1 MRFMASKHISRRRLI
16 LLLGICVLLFSAM
29 TCQSAPVK
37 PSPPPPFGSTGQCQ
51 AHTTTPTTTAATG
64 RTLSIAVEKRPNIT
78 LCHLTAQDGTLLRHE
93 DLTLHGDI
101 IGQTESTLY
110 IHQLGKAQRQHIPL
124 SPISTHLVT
133 P

>member
-51 AHTTTPTTTAATG
+51 AHTTPPTTTDPTA
-64 RTLSIAVEKRPNIT
+64 RTLSIAVENRPNTT
-78 LCHLTAQDGTLLRHE
+78 LCHLPPQHGTLLRHE
-93 DLTLHGDI
+93 ALTLHG
-101 IGQTESTLY
+101 QTMD
-110 IHQLGKAQRQHIPL
+110 QP
-124 SPISTHLVT
+124 
-133 P
+133 